1 MNQIWFRS
9 IGIHQPDLAKITR
22 GVWDRSGPDP
32 EGFVNQIEFRSLGE
46 REPAP
51 VQIPGEWAAPVHN
64 IILCTPLPHKFTA
77 TATRLPPPPITRA
90 RIADEL
96 YGTRAKMSIVNPATI
111 TDAELPSPQGKPLTK
126 ILYTGSIISLVWI
139 LQGGREVDHQGKG
152 GCSSG
157 GGGGGGYKV
166 HLPPGVPPH
175 KRNKCSP
182 VHSMTFFFCR
192 GATPQ
197 AIECIIGEHGLYD
210 VITHFDI

>member
-1 MNQIWFRS
+1 MSQLRFRS
-9 IGIHQPDLAKITR
+9 QGSGQHLFATLFSVPPSPTSLLQPLR
-22 GVWDRSGPDP
+22 G
-32 EGFVNQIEFRSLGE
+32 
-46 REPAP
+46 
-51 VQIPGEWAAPVHN
+51 
-64 IILCTPLPHKFTA
+64 CT
-77 TATRLPPPPITRA
+77 PPITRA

-96 YGTRAKMSIVNPATI
+96 YGTCAKMSIVNPATI

-126 ILYTGSIISLVWI
+126 ILYPGSIISLVWI